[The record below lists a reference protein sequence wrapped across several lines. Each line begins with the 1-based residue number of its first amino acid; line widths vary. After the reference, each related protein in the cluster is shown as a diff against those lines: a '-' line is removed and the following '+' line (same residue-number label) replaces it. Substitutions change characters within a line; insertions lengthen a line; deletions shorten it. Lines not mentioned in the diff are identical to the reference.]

1 MSTLA
6 FLEIVTDIS
15 VTGWSV
21 IKGAKIEKTNG
32 DVLVDVLRHVKIN
45 ATMIMLIIMH
55 HASTQKPLEKHVE
68 EHAEKHAEKHVEEHE
83 LKATG
88 VLTNLAPPMQPIGQ
102 IVVET
107 ITTKLAQE
115 FSQGKNVLLD
125 GYLHQLNGSGPT

>member
-15 VTGWSV
+15 VTGWYV

-68 EHAEKHAEKHVEEHE
+68 EHAEKHVEEHE

-125 GYLHQLNGSGPT
+125 GHLHQLNGSGPT